1 LFNNKNIMFTSGQ
14 ITFGIIFAI
23 CFIIAIIFMY
33 RKDLAIHKLYY
44 KGTKWI
50 LFAFFCF
57 IIILFIIK
65 AFLKH

>member
-1 LFNNKNIMFTSGQ
+1 MFSSGQ

-23 CFIIAIIFMY
+23 CFIIAMIFMY
-33 RKDLAIHKLYY
+33 RKDLATHKIYY

-50 LFAFFCF
+50 LLAFFAFVV
-57 IIILFIIK
+57 ILFIIK